1 MSKRETNR
9 ILAEGMFIEQGMTCK
24 AISELIDV
32 SEKTLS
38 KWRNDGNW
46 DKRREENLAAPHKI
60 RGLLLGEMQKI
71 LNGEKSSIDA
81 DALSK
86 MSKVMENIS
95 GPASPQVVISILK
108 DFDNW
113 MASQDPAVAVLF
125 LDWHRKFIQH
135 VIAQHNV

>member
-113 MASQDPAVAVLF
+113 MASQDPLVAVQF
-125 LDWHRKFIQH
+125 LEWHRKFIQH